1 MQNRVQGV
9 EQRKRIG
16 FDCFCLL
23 AWLFK
28 DGNHQQDF
36 TNIKQYYLYPL
47 FAQECGPKSIWTLEP
62 QCVNVSLQ

>member
-36 TNIKQYYLYPL
+36 KNIKQYYLYPL
-47 FAQECGPKSIWTLEP
+47 FVQECGPQKYLDT
-62 QCVNVSLQ
+62 